1 MQFNALL
8 VFFCATGAMAA
19 PRILGC
25 RMTNGALNPSPNI
38 CTAAGGKVAGT
49 VRTHSQPS
57 PRGSEHILTE
67 MTQGKCCTS
76 GADGE
81 VVTEARFISG
91 CNNNGGSVGPSEVFG
106 GC

>member
-1 MQFNALL
+1 MQFSAVLF
-8 VFFCATGAMAA
+8 FFCATGAMAA

-25 RMTNGALNPSPNI
+25 RMSNGSLNPSGNI

-49 VRTHSQPS
+49 VRTTLLLPQREP
-57 PRGSEHILTE
+57 EHMLIKT
-67 MTQGKCCTS
+67 TQGKCCTS

-81 VVTEARFISG
+81 AVTEARFISG
-91 CNNNGGSVGPSEVFG
+91 CNNNGGSVGPDEVFG

>member
-8 VFFCATGAMAA
+8 VFLCATGAMAA

-25 RMTNGALNPSPNI
+25 RMSNGALNPSPNI

-57 PRGSEHILTE
+57 QRESGNILTE
-67 MTQGKCCTS
+67 MT
-76 GADGE
+76 
-81 VVTEARFISG
+81 
-91 CNNNGGSVGPSEVFG
+91 
-106 GC
+106 